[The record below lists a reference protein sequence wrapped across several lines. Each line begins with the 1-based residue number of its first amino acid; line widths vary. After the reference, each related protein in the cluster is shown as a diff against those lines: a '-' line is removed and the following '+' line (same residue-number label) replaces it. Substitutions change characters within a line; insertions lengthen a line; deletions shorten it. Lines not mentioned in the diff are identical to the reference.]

1 MYTVDRFFFAFGR
14 LPAINNVAIILT
26 GEVLSFVKSRDVIS
40 PFELYKKFNS
50 GGTRGLI
57 CVQFLATCNIHFDG
71 DKTISKESQS
81 KLFHDLSMQA
91 LSKSEDSILLN
102 GYKVYNKIF
111 LIILGTP
118 GQN

>member
-14 LPAINNVAIILT
+14 FPAINNVAIILT

-57 CVQFLATCNIHFDG
+57 CVQFLATLNIHFGG
-71 DKTISKESQS
+71 DKTISKDRINEFFFTMC
-81 KLFHDLSMQA
+81 LC
-91 LSKSEDSILLN
+91 
-102 GYKVYNKIF
+102 KV
-111 LIILGTP
+111 
-118 GQN
+118 